1 MTQEKPH
8 LQTEPNGVS
17 NAAPARA
24 FGRVIAVSVLVLLAG
39 LGAMWAHFAWKEP
52 AGVGLESA
60 GDRLPEEQNEPAAS
74 NRVRLL
80 FTADGT
86 HLSPELSE
94 IRQTRSVYE
103 HTSAVLQ
110 LLLRGPRSGKLR
122 SPIPPGVRAR
132 ALFLHEG
139 VATIDFSAEL
149 RENLH
154 AGPNAE
160 ILCIYSIVNTL
171 ILNSRQ
177 IKSVA
182 FLIEGRPV
190 ETLAGYL
197 DLSEP
202 LIENLALNA
211 GEKTK
216 E

>member
-1 MTQEKPH
+1 MPDT
-8 LQTEPNGVS
+8 
-17 NAAPARA
+17 APARA
-24 FGRVIAVSVLVLLAG
+24 LGRVIAASVLVLLVG
-39 LGAMWAHFAWKEP
+39 LGAMWVHFALKEP
-52 AGVGLESA
+52 GGVELESA
-60 GDRLPEEQNEPAAS
+60 GGRLPEEQVEAAAA

-86 HLSPELSE
+86 QLSPEMNE
-94 IRQTRSVYE
+94 IRQMRSMYE

-122 SPIPPGVRAR
+122 SPIPPGVKAR

-149 RENLH
+149 RDNLH
-154 AGPNAE
+154 PGPNAE

-216 E
+216 D